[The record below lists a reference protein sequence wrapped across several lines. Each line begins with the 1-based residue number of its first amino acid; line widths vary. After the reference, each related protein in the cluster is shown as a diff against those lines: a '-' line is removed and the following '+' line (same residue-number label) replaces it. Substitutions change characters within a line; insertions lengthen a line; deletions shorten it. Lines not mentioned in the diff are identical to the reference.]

1 MKIITNAL
9 SARRPDWKRKRAVK
23 VMPPRKPGDPNPVLR
38 ASMENTFD
46 NFADQPTPSPRVR
59 LDKLLVGVPQPQADR
74 IRELVDELL
83 SPRRRGRPSSDE
95 WRAFRVAREVLREK
109 VVREKAAATPKGRR
123 PSMKSIYGQ
132 VAKRHKLSPSMVGKH
147 YRKYLE
153 FAKFWELKDAL
164 QTPASTPL
172 KC

>member
-1 MKIITNAL
+1 MKIITNAV
-9 SARRPDWKRKRAVK
+9 SARRREWKRKRAVK

-38 ASMENTFD
+38 ASIERALD
-46 NFADQPTPSPRVR
+46 NFVDEPTPSPRVR
-59 LDKLLVGVPQPQADR
+59 LDKRLVGVPQPQADC

-83 SPRRRGRPSSDE
+83 SPRCRGRPSSDE
-95 WRAFRVAREVLREK
+95 WRAFTIAREVLSEK
-109 VVREKAAATPKGRR
+109 VARENAAATAKGRHL
-123 PSMKSIYGQ
+123 SMKSIYGQ
-132 VAKRHKLSPSMVGKH
+132 VAKRHKLSRSMVAKH

-172 KC
+172 KG